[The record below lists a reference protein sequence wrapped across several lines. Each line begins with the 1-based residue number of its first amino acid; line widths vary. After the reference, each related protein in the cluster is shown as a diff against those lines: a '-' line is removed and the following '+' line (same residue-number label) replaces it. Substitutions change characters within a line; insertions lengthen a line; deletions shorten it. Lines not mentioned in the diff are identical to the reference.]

1 MKNYIS
7 LIFLLII
14 SFNIN
19 AQVQQVPQGFNYQAT
34 VRNLSGDLVMNQ
46 NVYFKFNI
54 LQGSQTAIPSYVEE
68 HFVPTDDLGQ
78 VSLVIGQGS
87 STIGDFS
94 ELNWSLGSYYLGIE
108 IDTNTGTG
116 YVAMGTTQFF
126 SVPYA
131 LYAENAGNTNL
142 GTPTLN
148 SVLQQGNSANSQQ
161 IKDIL
166 DPTDLQDAVTNSY
179 LLNLISDQ
187 QSQIDALATELNNTI
202 DDDGDGFSENQG
214 DCDDSDAFTHPGAAN
229 NESATTCMTDADGDG
244 YGDNTGT
251 NPGTD
256 CNDSNAS
263 IYPDALEIEDNI
275 DNDCNGEID
284 EGFVDSDGD
293 GFSENQGDCDD
304 SDAFTY
310 PGAADNDSA
319 TACMTDADGDGYGD
333 NIGTNP
339 GTDCNDSDS
348 SIYPGAAEIE
358 DGIDNDCD
366 NEIDEVVDPNLPAS
380 FSKKAV
386 VEDFTGT
393 WCGYCP
399 RVSYAASLVEEQTD
413 KVFVVGVH
421 NGDQMANSFGSALE
435 DMYNITGFPTAYI
448 DRADTWTYPEPNNVS
463 QVLDAAEGTVDVG
476 LAIESSLTG
485 STLEMTISTGFLEN
499 KTDVRLIV
507 FVLEDGIIANQTNY
521 TSYYGGASTITD
533 FEHNGV
539 LRYVATDIMG
549 DTTTSTIG
557 IHEQSFS
564 VNLSS
569 QGVQDSTKTGVLAM
583 LVDNTSRILYNAQYA
598 AANESKAF
606 D

>member
-1 MKNYIS
+1 MKKYIS
-7 LIFLLII
+7 LIFLLVI

-34 VRNLSGDLVMNQ
+34 VRNSSGDLVMNQ

-54 LQGSQTAIPSYVEE
+54 LQGSQTAVPSYVEV
-68 HFVPTDDLGQ
+68 HYVPTDDLGQ
-78 VSLVIGQGS
+78 VTLVIGQGS
-87 STIGDFS
+87 ATTGDFS
-94 ELNWSLGSYYLGIE
+94 EIDWSLGSYYLGIE
-108 IDTNTGTG
+108 VDTNTGNG

-161 IKDIL
+161 IKDMQ
-166 DPTDLQDAVTNSY
+166 DPTDPQDAVTNSY

-187 QSQIDALATELNNTI
+187 QSQIDALAIELNNTI

-214 DCDDSDAFTHPGAAN
+214 DCDDSDAFTHPGAAD
-229 NESATTCMTDADGDG
+229 NESATICMTDADGDG
-244 YGDNTGT
+244 YGDIAGT

-284 EGFVDSDGD
+284 EGFGDSDGD

-348 SIYPGAAEIE
+348 SIYPGATEIE

-393 WCGYCP
+393 WSGYSP
-399 RVSYAASLVEEQTD
+399 R
-413 KVFVVGVH
+413 
-421 NGDQMANSFGSALE
+421 
-435 DMYNITGFPTAYI
+435 
-448 DRADTWTYPEPNNVS
+448 
-463 QVLDAAEGTVDVG
+463 
-476 LAIESSLTG
+476 
-485 STLEMTISTGFLEN
+485 
-499 KTDVRLIV
+499 
-507 FVLEDGIIANQTNY
+507 
-521 TSYYGGASTITD
+521 
-533 FEHNGV
+533 
-539 LRYVATDIMG
+539 
-549 DTTTSTIG
+549 
-557 IHEQSFS
+557 
-564 VNLSS
+564 
-569 QGVQDSTKTGVLAM
+569 
-583 LVDNTSRILYNAQYA
+583 
-598 AANESKAF
+598 
-606 D
+606 